1 MSRWNITGST
11 IMQKNEKCSEI
22 VFLDSKQNESS
33 LCEPWC
39 DGNSWRCDDSCCDNE
54 CDSCCDNECDS
65 CCDNE

>member
-1 MSRWNITGST
+1 MCRWDITDNT
-11 IMQKNEKCSEI
+11 IMHKNEKCSEI
-22 VFLDSKQNESS
+22 VFLDGSQIGSS

-39 DGNSWRCDDSCCDNE
+39 HDNSWR